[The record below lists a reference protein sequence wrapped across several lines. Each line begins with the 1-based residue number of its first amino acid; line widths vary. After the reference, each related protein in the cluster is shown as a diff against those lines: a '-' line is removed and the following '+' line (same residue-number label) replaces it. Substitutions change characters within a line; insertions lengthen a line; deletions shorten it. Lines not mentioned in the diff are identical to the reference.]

1 MLTYEELQI
10 ENENLNIQEL
20 DLSEVSELKGLY
32 IDGNIAIHNSL
43 SETEKAC
50 VLAEELG
57 HHYTSSG
64 NILNLNIANNRKQE
78 YVARLWAYKK
88 QVGISNI
95 IKAYE
100 YGCNTLN
107 DTAEF
112 LNVTEE
118 FLIEAL
124 ECYRQIY
131 GDGVSF
137 ENYRIK
143 FEPYLQI
150 NKYLW
155 ESM

>member
-1 MLTYEELQI
+1 MTYEELQI

-64 NILNLNIANNRKQE
+64 NILNLNI
-78 YVARLWAYKK
+78 
-88 QVGISNI
+88 
-95 IKAYE
+95 
-100 YGCNTLN
+100 
-107 DTAEF
+107 EF